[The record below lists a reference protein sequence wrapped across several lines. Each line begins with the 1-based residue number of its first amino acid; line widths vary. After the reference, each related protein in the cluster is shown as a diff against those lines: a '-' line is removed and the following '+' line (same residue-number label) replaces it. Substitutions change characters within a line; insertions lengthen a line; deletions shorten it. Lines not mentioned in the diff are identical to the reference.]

1 MNPAALVA
9 VAALAAG
16 QPPME
21 PVVPTAKAPIV
32 VAGTPISRGYLRHYM
47 EIADLART
55 GERLAAL
62 REQVA
67 NVLIGHRW
75 IRGEAAE
82 RGIEVNRGEVTRA
95 FRRQRRASF
104 VRRRDFRK
112 FLRDSGQTVGDIRTR
127 VQIDL
132 LSTRIRR
139 QVTEGAATPEEQQE
153 RLDEFVREF
162 RRKWRARTVC
172 REPWVAPDCGGQ
184 ASRSPR

>member
-1 MNPAALVA
+1 ML
-9 VAALAAG
+9 
-16 QPPME
+16 
-21 PVVPTAKAPIV
+21 
-32 VAGTPISRGYLRHYM
+32 IS
-47 EIADLART
+47 
-55 GERLAAL
+55 
-62 REQVA
+62 
-67 NVLIGHRW
+67 NRW

-104 VRRRDFRK
+104 PRRRDFRM
-112 FLRDSGQTVGDIRTR
+112 FLRDSGQTVGDIRSR

-139 QVTEGAATPEEQQE
+139 QVTDDAATPEEEQE

-172 REPWVAPDCGGQ
+172 REPWVAPACGNQ
-184 ASRSPR
+184 ASRGR